1 MSFSADAKLEMCK
14 AKLQRACCRKAACYG
29 LLLFG
34 RAFGCQAVTLTTE
47 CVPAAKLAAQLTAE
61 LTGAIVSMQVAL
73 RRASHQACTVS
84 VEDAD
89 DRLRVLD
96 CFGHTG
102 REVHLRINRAN
113 LEDEESALAFLRGA
127 FLSCGSAMDPK
138 KDYRLEFVMPRMHL
152 SRDLATLLGELPFGL
167 QPGISRRG
175 GAYVVYCKGS
185 ERVEDILTA
194 LGAPNASMSVMQ
206 MKMLKEVRNKVNR
219 QTNFEAA
226 NIAKTA
232 SAAARPIRAL
242 QGMLE
247 RGGSFDSMPEDLR
260 QLARLRY
267 ENPDFSLRQLGEAL
281 DPPLSRSGVNHRLQ
295 RITELAEKQRGEK

>member
-1 MSFSADAKLEMCK
+1 
-14 AKLQRACCRKAACYG
+14 
-29 LLLFG
+29 
-34 RAFGCQAVTLTTE
+34 
-47 CVPAAKLAAQLTAE
+47 
-61 LTGAIVSMQVAL
+61 
-73 RRASHQACTVS
+73 
-84 VEDAD
+84 
-89 DRLRVLD
+89 
-96 CFGHTG
+96 
-102 REVHLRINRAN
+102 
-113 LEDEESALAFLRGA
+113 
-127 FLSCGSAMDPK
+127 
-138 KDYRLEFVMPRMHL
+138 MPRMHL

-185 ERVEDILTA
+185 ERVEDLLTA
-194 LGAPNASMSVMQ
+194 LGAPNASMAVMQ
-206 MKMLKEVRNKVNR
+206 MKMLKEVRNQVNR

-267 ENPDFSLRQLGEAL
+267 ENPELSLRQLGEAL